1 MITASQCLAD
11 ILKAGFCHSAAQIHD
26 NLAWI
31 NNFLAALCGHD
42 VKRGKVKM
50 IGNDLDDEF
59 RGYFLLVAR
68 RNDVFQCFFSQFNVD
83 LTVFLQLG
91 KGNDLGECAFQL
103 TNIGLDVGGNVLDYF
118 IIYIVTLH
126 FLFLAEDCHSGFI
139 VRRLDVYGQTPFE
152 TGTQPFFQGFNL
164 FWRFIG

>member
-1 MITASQCLAD
+1 MQDGSVVAATQCLAD
-11 ILKAGFCHSAAQIHD
+11 ILQAGFGHGAAQIHD

-91 KGNDLGECAFQL
+91 KGNDLGE
-103 TNIGLDVGGNVLDYF
+103 LDLMLVAMYL
-118 IIYIVTLH
+118 ITSLSIL
-126 FLFLAEDCHSGFI
+126 
-139 VRRLDVYGQTPFE
+139 
-152 TGTQPFFQGFNL
+152 
-164 FWRFIG
+164 